1 MMAVNRIWLRRCFA
15 TAVLLSLAAATGC
28 RDYLDRKDTVN
39 LGGGNAVAEN
49 KVAQTIDPWP
59 PGAFKKH
66 QGTNAQRAATA
77 MDRYVKNEDKNKDI
91 RVDATHE

>member
-1 MMAVNRIWLRRCFA
+1 MAGNRNWPQRCFA
-15 TAVLLSLAAATGC
+15 MAVLLSLSAATTGC

-77 MDRYVKNEDKNKDI
+77 MERYVKNEDKNKDI

>member
-1 MMAVNRIWLRRCFA
+1 MAGNQNWPRRCFA
-15 TAVLLSLAAATGC
+15 VAVLMTVAAGAAGC

-39 LGGGNAVAEN
+39 LGGGNAIAEN

-66 QGTNAQRAATA
+66 QSTNAQRAATA
-77 MDRYVKNEDKNKDI
+77 MERYVKNEDKNKSI
-91 RVDATHE
+91 KVDATHE